1 MYLNNTSEHYAA
13 KRHNIP
19 VAGVWG
25 VLLRPSDQVDLDL
38 ETELDAHP
46 VKAGFWISDELYERA
61 LEMDSE

>member
-19 VAGVWG
+19 VAGVVG

-38 ETELDAHP
+38 ETELDAP
-46 VKAGFWISDELYERA
+46 
-61 LEMDSE
+61 